1 MAWITSRG
9 KNYKT
14 FVETVGNWFEKS
26 ERTLTFTG
34 GFTVSER
41 KSNPADLSIR
51 CKDFVVFN
59 KRSMVERWYVFI

>member
-1 MAWITSRG
+1 MAWIIHEG
-9 KNYKT
+9 KTIKLLLKLLKT
-14 FVETVGNWFEKS
+14 V
-26 ERTLTFTG
+26 RTLTFTG

-51 CKDFVVFN
+51 CEDFVVFN

>member
-14 FVETVGNWFEKS
+14 FVETVENWFEKS

-51 CKDFVVFN
+51 CEDFVVFN